1 MGHGFCLD
9 AKNGKK
15 IWFRDLLSEENA
27 TKPIWGFRVP
37 LKYMTKSFF
46 CMWELGLRAVF
57 WLSIWIPDG
66 PSGGLDPM
74 KKPVMPLLCPLR
86 VEEGRN

>member
-1 MGHGFCLD
+1 VRIGEVIGCSEGLPDHG
-9 AKNGKK
+9 A
-15 IWFRDLLSEENA
+15 
-27 TKPIWGFRVP
+27 
-37 LKYMTKSFF
+37 LKYLTKNSL
-46 CMWELGLRAVF
+46 CMLELGLRAVF